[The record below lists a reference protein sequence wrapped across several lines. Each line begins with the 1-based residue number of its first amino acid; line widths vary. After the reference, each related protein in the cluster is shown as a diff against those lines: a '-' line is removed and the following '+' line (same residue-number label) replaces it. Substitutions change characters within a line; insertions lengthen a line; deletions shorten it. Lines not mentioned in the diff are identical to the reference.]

1 MKKEFESHIRK
12 NFPALWRQKVL
23 IANSSG
29 VDSMVLSTLLHQLKI
44 PFSIAHC
51 HFQLRQAADAE
62 VDFLAHWAQE
72 HGLAF
77 FNKHFATKA
86 YAEEHGCSI
95 QMAARE
101 LRYQWFSE
109 LATDEGFDVILTAHH
124 LNDQL
129 ETFLMHMFRGTGPQG
144 LLGIPETNG
153 RIQRPLLPFTKAEI
167 LNYAKEENIRW
178 REDDSNATDA
188 YQRNRVRHHLLPT
201 LEKQYPLWATHF
213 QTTLDWSQQQQAFVT
228 SQIADWKARHWQEKQ
243 QQVRINLSGLK
254 DSPHQA
260 FLCHRLFSP
269 FGFDAKEV
277 QKLLVASSGKALFTQ
292 SHRLQRERD
301 YLQLDPLSTA
311 VSTIYALRDWTD
323 LKNLPVSLNY
333 SHGKPVPIEA
343 KHAYLD
349 PDKIVFPLQFRQ
361 RREGDFLYPTGMKGK
376 KLLSK
381 FYKDSKYSQ
390 QQKEEQWL
398 LCKEDEVI
406 WVVGV
411 RCNQKFVASEKNLEG
426 VLLTFAK

>member
-1 MKKEFESHIRK
+1 
-12 NFPALWRQKVL
+12 
-23 IANSSG
+23 
-29 VDSMVLSTLLHQLKI
+29 
-44 PFSIAHC
+44 
-51 HFQLRQAADAE
+51 
-62 VDFLAHWAQE
+62 
-72 HGLAF
+72 

-129 ETFLMHMFRGTGPQG
+129 ETFLMHMFRGTGPPG

-201 LEKQYPLWATHF
+201 LEKQYPLWSTHF

-243 QQVRINLSGLK
+243 QQVRINLPGLQ